1 MKRYVLSRL
10 HPSNVNCVLTN
21 MFAGV
26 AAAHKQDADCL
37 AHQGQRPSAV
47 RDWFHRAQEE
57 LPQLQPDNKGMPA
70 RPNAFLARMAAN
82 VARNYS

>member
-1 MKRYVLSRL
+1 MSRNEAVSTQTVSSYATKRVLM
-10 HPSNVNCVLTN
+10 T

-37 AHQGQRPSAV
+37 AHKGQRPSAL

-57 LPQLQPDNKGMPA
+57 LSEL
-70 RPNAFLARMAAN
+70 
-82 VARNYS
+82 